1 MMWRVVVALGL
12 VGLSSG
18 WAAGSAAEAGEP
30 DAVRLPWKSVLRQ
43 APDWFA
49 GAAAR
54 ELADSVLLH
63 QLDVGGWPKNIE
75 MGRALAPAERDAL
88 ARGRSRREEATI
100 DNGATVREIEFLARV
115 AERQPGERFRDG
127 AIRGI
132 EFLLAS
138 QYPGGG
144 WPQFPFRDGY
154 HRHITFNDDAM
165 IGVMRLLKRIGAGE
179 APFGFAEAGLRGRC
193 RDAVDRGVG
202 CILATQVRQG
212 GVRTVW
218 CAQHDRDTLKPAKA
232 RSYELASLSGAES
245 AGIVAFLMEIGN
257 PPGEVVEAVEG
268 AVAWFRAHRVDGI
281 RVERRRDTGLSKGFD
296 TVVVADAAAPPLWG
310 RFHDLETGR
319 PFFCGRDGRP
329 KASLAEIEDE
339 RRNGYS
345 WYTDR
350 PREVIDRLYPAWKRR
365 VASGRVGP

>member
-1 MMWRVVVALGL
+1 MVVVLGL
-12 VGLSSG
+12 AGLASA
-18 WAAGSAAEAGEP
+18 WAAAWAAEAAAP
-30 DAVRLPWKSVLRQ
+30 DAKRMPWKSVLRQ

-49 GAAAR
+49 GAEAR
-54 ELADSVLLH
+54 GLAELVLLH
-63 QLDVGGWPKNIE
+63 QLDVGGWPKNVE

-88 ARGRSRREEATI
+88 AKGRSRREEATI

-115 AERQPGERFRDG
+115 AERQPDQRFREG
-127 AIRGI
+127 VIRGI

-165 IGVMRLLKRIGAGE
+165 IGVMRLLRRIGAGE
-179 APFGFAEAGLRGRC
+179 APFGFTEPGIRRRC
-193 RDAVDRGVG
+193 REAVDRGVA
-202 CILATQVRQG
+202 CILAAQVRQG
-212 GVRTVW
+212 GRRTVW

-257 PPGEVVEAVEG
+257 PPGEVAEAVEG
-268 AVAWFRAHRVDGI
+268 AVAWFRAQRVEGI
-281 RVERRRDTGLSKGFD
+281 RVERRLDSSLPKGFD
-296 TVVVADAAAPPLWG
+296 TVVVADASAPPLWG

-350 PREVIDRLYPAWKRR
+350 PREVLDRLYPAWKRR
-365 VASGRVGP
+365 MTSGRAGP